1 MFGIGGQYPAGYG
14 PFGNSNNKTTVFY
27 FQRSSEKMALD
38 VADMAS
44 KILSVTVAKPKFV
57 DVSSLDKDMRFVIEN
72 SGLDLQLFLVSPR

>member
-1 MFGIGGQYPAGYG
+1 
-14 PFGNSNNKTTVFY
+14 
-27 FQRSSEKMALD
+27 MALD